1 MNKPNAFVT
10 GANRGIGFEIAKQLG
25 EAGNVVWLGCRDE
38 ERGKEAVAKLS
49 NAGLEAEFIHVD
61 VSDNASVNAAAQTL
75 FGKIEVLDVLV
86 NNAGMHFGPPPPVTE
101 EPTEQ
106 MLQIFNVNALGPVRV
121 TQALLPLLRK
131 AKGAR
136 VVMITSGLGSIAETL
151 QLTSENWNVGFAGYC
166 TSKAALNMLTA
177 KFAKE
182 LADEGIRVNAV
193 DPGLTNTDLGGGFAK
208 QPASDGAKIAV
219 ELARIDSF
227 GPTAGFFVN
236 RSADKL
242 PRQHAW

>member
-1 MNKPNAFVT
+1 M
-10 GANRGIGFEIAKQLG
+10 
-25 EAGNVVWLGCRDE
+25 
-38 ERGKEAVAKLS
+38 
-49 NAGLEAEFIHVD
+49 
-61 VSDNASVNAAAQTL
+61 
-75 FGKIEVLDVLV
+75 LV

-106 MLQIFNVNALGPVRV
+106 MLQILNVNALGPVRV

-131 AKGAR
+131 AEGAR
-136 VVMITSGLGSIAETL
+136 VVMITSGLGSITETL

-166 TSKAALNMLTA
+166 ASKAALNMLTV

-193 DPGLTNTDLGGGFAK
+193 DTGLTHTDLGGEFAE
-208 QPASDGAKIAV
+208 QPASDGAKVAV
-219 ELARIDSF
+219 ELAQIDAF
-227 GPTAGFFVN
+227 GPTAGYFIN

-242 PRQHAW
+242 PRQHCW